1 MDSRL
6 QERLNLFDSYGYAPP
21 QAVSLE
27 KAVLGALMLDRSAYD
42 IVAEILP
49 QEAFYV
55 EVHQVIF
62 QAIQKLA
69 SKAMPVDI
77 LTVTEEVKAAGKLE
91 EIGGPYTIMSLTNEV
106 VSGANVEAHAR
117 IVLQQFMRREM
128 IVKCAQIMRDSYDDS
143 VDVFD
148 LIDNAESEIFSI
160 SQQHMQSNFYTMSDT
175 MVAVAK
181 QVEMRRS
188 MDSDVTGVESGF
200 EPIDKITHGWQDT
213 DLIIMAARP
222 SVGKTAFALNLARNA
237 AKSGT
242 PVGLFELEMSKE
254 QCGMRWAAAES
265 SIPLDSISTGK
276 MDDSQWKHFMKTGI
290 YELGQEKIYI
300 DDRAGITMLSIR
312 SKARKMVN
320 KHDVGLIIIDYLQL
334 IEGVG
339 KSANREQEISK
350 ISRDLKKLAKD
361 LHVPV
366 IALSQLSR
374 EVEKRAD
381 KTPMLADLR
390 ESGAIEQDAD
400 VVMFLWG
407 PTKEEIGQD
416 ASLANIRYWK
426 CAKHRNGSLDEGA
439 LPFYPQFQRFENPG
453 PVMGTP
459 TSYASTQFPSAGI
472 RRYPQVEAEEEL
484 PPF

>member
-1 MDSRL
+1 M
-6 QERLNLFDSYGYAPP
+6 YGYSPP
-21 QAVSLE
+21 QSVDLE
-27 KAVLGALMLDRSAYD
+27 KAVLGAMMLDRSAYD
-42 IVAEILP
+42 IVAEILTT
-49 QEAFYV
+49 EAFYV
-55 EVHQVIF
+55 EVHQVIY

-77 LTVTEEVKAAGKLE
+77 LTVTEEIKAAGQLE
-91 EIGGPYTIMSLTNEV
+91 SIGGPYTIMSLTNMV

-128 IVKCAQIMRDSYDDS
+128 ISKCAQVIASAYDDS

-160 SQQHMQSNFYTMSDT
+160 SQAHLQSNFHSMSDT
-175 MVAVAK
+175 MVNVAK
-181 QVEMRRS
+181 QVEMRRA
-188 MDSDVTGVESGF
+188 MDTDTTGVSSGF
-200 EPIDKITHGWQDT
+200 DPIDKITHGWQDT

-237 AKSGT
+237 AKAGT
-242 PVGLFELEMSKE
+242 PVGVFELEMSKE

-265 SIPLDSISTGK
+265 SIPLDAITTGK
-276 MDDSQWKHFMKTGI
+276 MDDSQWSHFMRTGI
-290 YELGQEKIYI
+290 FELGKEKIYI

-320 KHDVGLIIIDYLQL
+320 KHGVGLIIIDYLQL
-334 IEGVG
+334 IDGAG

-350 ISRDLKKLAKD
+350 ISRELKKMSKD
-361 LHVPV
+361 LGVPV

-407 PTKEEIGQD
+407 PTADEIGQD
-416 ASLANIRYWK
+416 ASLKNVRYWK
-426 CAKHRNGSLDEGA
+426 IAKHRNGSLDEGA
-439 LPFYPQFQRFENPG
+439 LPFYPQFQRFENPAPAIMG
-453 PVMGTP
+453 PGNYV
-459 TSYASTQFPSAGI
+459 STQFPVTAGI
-472 RRYPQVEAEEEL
+472 RRHRPGIDDEET